1 MSNGTYQRTL
11 IEACNIAGD
20 ESALAIYLHQPPQR
34 VVDWLVGINPVPVEV
49 FLQAA
54 DMVSAT
60 PHCHVE
66 NADVFLQ
73 SIRRRHGL

>member
-20 ESALAIYLHQPPQR
+20 ESVLAVYLHQPPQQ
-34 VVDWLVGINPVPVEV
+34 VVEWLVGNDPVPVEV

-54 DMVSAT
+54 DMVTAT
-60 PHCHVE
+60 PHCHLE
-66 NADVFLQ
+66 NAELFLKR
-73 SIRRRHGL
+73 IRRRHNL

>member
-20 ESALAIYLHQPPQR
+20 ESVLAIYLHQSPQQ
-34 VVDWLVGINPVPVEV
+34 VVGWLVGDDPIPVEV

-54 DMVSAT
+54 DMVSLT
-60 PHCHVE
+60 PHSHIE
-66 NADVFLQ
+66 NAELFLKQ
-73 SIRRRHGL
+73 IRKRHGL